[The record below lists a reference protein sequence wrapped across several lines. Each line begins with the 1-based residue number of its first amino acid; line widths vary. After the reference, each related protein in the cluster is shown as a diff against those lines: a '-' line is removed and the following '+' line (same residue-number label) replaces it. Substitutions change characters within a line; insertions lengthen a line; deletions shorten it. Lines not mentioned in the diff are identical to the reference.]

1 LEASPLGRF
10 PYLISQIAR
19 ISVTQSRYI
28 GVIEPLE
35 QRSNNKGIR
44 MFTSSM
50 SRIQYVVA
58 FGMLTAFL
66 APIGA
71 QAQTLD
77 INYYT
82 IAANDPDAD
91 HLAGGLYTN
100 EVQNALGPNGLPV
113 LNIPLFGCASNCYT
127 QAGAPGF
134 PSGSS
139 SSTPNVNVNGTTGEI
154 TYWSP
159 SQNPYVT
166 QTLSTTT
173 TLPFNVPSN
182 FFPPNGTGSQD
193 GPPGGYQAA
202 MLFGTINAP
211 TTETLSFS
219 IGSDDMAFAYIDG
232 QVVCSDGGVHGSSS
246 VPCTTPTVSKGSHT
260 FDLFFVD
267 INQTQAGLTFSINS
281 TGVTTSAPPAAPEI
295 DPAAAT
301 SGLMLLLGGLA
312 VLGGR
317 RSINRSAA

>member
-1 LEASPLGRF
+1 
-10 PYLISQIAR
+10 
-19 ISVTQSRYI
+19 
-28 GVIEPLE
+28 
-35 QRSNNKGIR
+35 
-44 MFTSSM
+44 MFTSTT

-58 FGMLTAFL
+58 CGLLTAFL
-66 APIGA
+66 APMGA
-71 QAQTLD
+71 QAQSLD

-82 IAANDPDAD
+82 IAANDPDAN

-113 LNIPLFGCASNCYT
+113 LNLSQYGCTSNCYS
-127 QAGAPGF
+127 QSGAPGF

-139 SSTPNVNVNGTTGEI
+139 SSTPNVNVLNSTGEI

-159 SQNPYVT
+159 TLNPYIT
-166 QTLSTTT
+166 ETRTTTT
-173 TLPFNVPSN
+173 TLPFNVPQN
-182 FFPPNGTGSQD
+182 FFPPNGTGSAD

-202 MLFGTINAP
+202 MLYGTINAP
-211 TTETLSFS
+211 ATETLSFS

-246 VPCTTPTVSKGSHT
+246 VPCTTPTVSKGSHS

-281 TGVTTSAPPAAPEI
+281 TGVTTTPPATTPEI

-312 VLGGR
+312 VLRGR
-317 RSINRSAA
+317 RPVYRSAA